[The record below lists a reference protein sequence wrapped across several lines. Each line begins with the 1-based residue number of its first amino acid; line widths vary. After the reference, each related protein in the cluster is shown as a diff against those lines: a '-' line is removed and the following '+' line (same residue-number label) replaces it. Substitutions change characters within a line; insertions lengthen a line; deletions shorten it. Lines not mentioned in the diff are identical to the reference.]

1 MKELKSQLDSLNR
14 QINLSLENK
23 GQTEIEQQPQSQ
35 SQSVSIPNNDIRS
48 NQPMSIK
55 EIVDANRDRIFTTR
69 PDTSVKETDAQKTT
83 HPSKVKGIKM

>member
-35 SQSVSIPNNDIRS
+35 SVSIPNNDIRS

-55 EIVDANRDRIFTTR
+55 EIVDANRDRIFITR
-69 PDTSVKETDAQKTT
+69 PDTSVKETDAQKTI